1 MALRAFLVALKLPQY
16 EEVMLGTGF
25 GDTSLFVT
33 FDQEDLQTMREV
45 LLTAGVPPG
54 HVERITL
61 TVAACQ
67 DKELRNKKG
76 SSPLKFNYNKQMPL
90 LEALRDE
97 VRALKEELRAVR
109 SAASER
115 ELVLLEEHEKWKES
129 SKLDKDML
137 HEKKV
142 CFSDER
148 GSTAVL
154 LTELLVSVRLAVWRR
169 MCSSPSRSS
178 SQPRSRREKRR
189 SRRRQRR
196 RQRRRRSASSA

>member
-1 MALRAFLVALKLPQY
+1 
-16 EEVMLGTGF
+16 
-25 GDTSLFVT
+25 
-33 FDQEDLQTMREV
+33 
-45 LLTAGVPPG
+45 
-54 HVERITL
+54 
-61 TVAACQ
+61 
-67 DKELRNKKG
+67 
-76 SSPLKFNYNKQMPL
+76 MPL

-137 HEKKV
+137 QEKKV

-154 LTELLVSVRLAVWRR
+154 LTELRVSVRLAVWRR

-178 SQPRSRREKRR
+178 SQPRSAQQAAATAAATAEA
-189 SRRRQRR
+189 QCE
-196 RQRRRRSASSA
+196 QRSASSA